1 MKVPSLPRIDPV
13 YHGVPVVL
21 ALLVHAIAGLALMEG
36 WGGVR
41 APERMLFRETVTA
54 TLLELEAATPEP
66 TPVRQPPPRREE
78 PAPRPQPEQRPLPT
92 EVAPA
97 RPEPEPPR
105 ITTPEV
111 EPRPTPEPQPRP
123 DTRWQEELAET
134 FSRAVDAEAERI
146 AAREAD
152 VATSSYIAAIIR
164 QIERQWSR
172 PPSARR
178 GMQTE
183 VLIHLVPTGELVSI
197 TVVRSSGNDAF
208 DRSAEL
214 AVRQAAPFRVPE
226 DMALFEQRFRQL
238 RLLFTPEDLRN
249 R

>member
-1 MKVPSLPRIDPV
+1 MKALAVSLPRFEWV
-13 YHGVPVVL
+13 YHGVPFLL
-21 ALLVHAIAGLALMEG
+21 ALLVHMLAALALMDG
-36 WGGVR
+36 WGNVR
-41 APERMLFRETVTA
+41 EPERILFRESVSA
-54 TLLELEAATPEP
+54 TLIEIEAAVPEP
-66 TPVRQPPPRREE
+66 APVTRPPPRQEPPAQRQ
-78 PAPRPQPEQRPLPT
+78 PAPQAPLPT

-97 RPEPEPPR
+97 RPDPTPPR
-105 ITTPEV
+105 IA
-111 EPRPTPEPQPRP
+111 TPEPAPAPEPRP

-134 FSRAVDAEAERI
+134 FSRAVDAEADRLATRQAD
-146 AAREAD
+146 AATA
-152 VATSSYIAAIIR
+152 SYIGAIIR

-183 VLIHLVPTGELVSI
+183 LLINLVPTGELVNI
-197 TVVRSSGNDAF
+197 TTVRSSGNEAF

-226 DMALFEQRFRQL
+226 DSALFEQRFRQL